1 MSYDGIVTRAI
12 VDELNKTITGGKISK
27 INQPS
32 DNEIN
37 LIVYNNKKNYKVL
50 LNASSNL
57 ARVYI
62 TDISKQNPLAAPNFC
77 MFLRKYLQ
85 GGIIKSVRQN
95 GIDRVIFIDI
105 KTYDELSFEVDRT
118 LVIELMGKYS
128 NIILINKEDN
138 KILESIN
145 HVTLDMSRVRQV
157 YPGTVYKLIEDS
169 KKDITIDRVL
179 PSDIIKQLEK
189 PNKLFKFFYQNYTGF
204 SPTIGKEICFKAN
217 LDFDRLTNDLS
228 DEELSILDNV
238 FIDLTDKI
246 LNHDYKPSIQ
256 KNTHNN
262 NYKDFHVLDIEFLGG
277 NNEYFENI
285 SSMLE
290 RYYMVT
296 ATQDKVYQKSN
307 DIKKIVSTKLNR
319 DRNKLVNLYNEL
331 ELSEDRDKY
340 KVYGDLLSANIHLIE
355 RGKDKIIVENF
366 YDENLKKIEIPISI
380 KKSPWDNAQNYYKK
394 YSKLKVANKLLK
406 VQIPELKDEIKY
418 LEQILDSIE
427 RVTETS
433 EIEEIKE
440 ELRTMGLIKKK
451 TKKQRKDK
459 PSKPYHYKT
468 SNGLDVYVG
477 KNNAQN
483 DRLTLKVANK
493 DDYFLHAKDIA
504 GSHVILRNNNDVTE
518 KDILEAAFLAGY
530 YSKASN
536 EDYID
541 VDCTQKKNV
550 RKAKQAKPGMVYYDN
565 FDTYHIDLKAL
576 SINDFEKINN

>member
-1 MSYDGIVTRAI
+1 MSYDGIVTKAI
-12 VDELNKTITGGKISK
+12 VNELNNTITGGKISK

-37 LIVYNNKKNYKVL
+37 LIIYNNKKNHKVL

-62 TDISKQNPLAAPNFC
+62 TDINKQNPLVAPNFC

-85 GGIIKSVRQN
+85 GGTIKAVRQN
-95 GIDRVIFIDI
+95 GMDRVIFIDI
-105 KTYDELSFEVDRT
+105 QTYDELSFEVDRT
-118 LVIELMGKYS
+118 LIIELMGKYS

-157 YPGTVYKLIEDS
+157 YPGTIYKLIEDS
-169 KKDITIDRVL
+169 KVDITIDRVL
-179 PSDIIKQLEK
+179 PSVIIKKLEK
-189 PNKLFKFFYQNYTGF
+189 PNKSFKFFYQNYTGF
-204 SPTIGKEICFKAN
+204 SPTISKEICYRAN
-217 LDFDRLTNDLS
+217 LDFDILTKDLTDNDLS
-228 DEELSILDNV
+228 IIDDV
-238 FIDLTDKI
+238 FIKLTDEI
-246 LNHDYKPSIQ
+246 LSNRYKPSIQ
-256 KNTHNN
+256 KNQYNN

-277 NNEYFENI
+277 NNEYFNDI

-307 DIKKIVSTKLNR
+307 DIKKIVNTKLNR

-355 RGKDKIIVENF
+355 RGQDEITVENF
-366 YDENLKKIEIPISI
+366 YDENLEKIQIPISI
-380 KKSPWDNAQNYYKK
+380 KKSPWDNAQSYYKK

-406 VQIPELKDEIKY
+406 KQIPELKDEIKY

-440 ELRTMGLIKKK
+440 ELRSIGLIKKK

-459 PSKPYHYKT
+459 PSQPYHYKT
-468 SNGLDVYVG
+468 SNGLDVYIG

-483 DRLTLKVANK
+483 DRLTLKTANK
-493 DDYFLHAKDIA
+493 DDYFLHAKDIP
-504 GSHVILRNNNDVTE
+504 GSHVILRNNNDITKE
-518 KDILEAAFLAGY
+518 DILEAAFLAGH
-530 YSKASN
+530 YSKGSN

-550 RKAKQAKPGMVYYDN
+550 RKAKQAKPGMVYYEN
-565 FDTYHIDLKAL
+565 FDTYHIDLKSM
-576 SINDFEKINN
+576 SITDFEKVNN

>member
-1 MSYDGIVTRAI
+1 MSYDGIVTKAI
-12 VDELNKTITGGKISK
+12 VNELNNTINGGKISK

-37 LIVYNNKKNYKVL
+37 LIIYNNKENHKVL

-62 TDISKQNPLAAPNFC
+62 TDINKQNPLVAPNFC

-85 GGIIKSVRQN
+85 GGTIKAVRQN
-95 GIDRVIFIDI
+95 GMDRVIFIDI

-118 LVIELMGKYS
+118 LIIELMGKYS

-157 YPGTVYKLIEDS
+157 YPGTIYKLIEDS
-169 KKDITIDRVL
+169 KVDITIDRVL
-179 PSDIIKQLEK
+179 PSVIIKNLEK

-204 SPTIGKEICFKAN
+204 SPTISKEICYRAN
-217 LDFDRLTNDLS
+217 LDFDILTKDLTDNDLS
-228 DEELSILDNV
+228 IIDDV
-238 FIDLTDKI
+238 FIKLTDEI
-246 LNHDYKPSIQ
+246 LNNRYRPSIQ
-256 KNTHNN
+256 KNQHNN

-277 NNEYFENI
+277 NNEYFDDV

-307 DIKKIVSTKLNR
+307 DIKKVVNTKLNR

-340 KVYGDLLSANIHLIE
+340 KVYGDLLSANIYLIE
-355 RGKDKIIVENF
+355 RGQDKITVENF
-366 YDENLKKIEIPISI
+366 YDENLEKIQIPISI

-406 VQIPELKDEIKY
+406 KQIPELKDEIKY

-440 ELRTMGLIKKK
+440 ELRSIGLIKKK

-459 PSKPYHYKT
+459 LSKPYHYKT
-468 SNGLDVYVG
+468 SNGLDVYIG

-483 DRLTLKVANK
+483 DRLTLKTANK
-493 DDYFLHAKDIA
+493 DDYFLHAKDIP
-504 GSHVILRNNNDVTE
+504 GSHVILRNNNDITKE
-518 KDILEAAFLAGY
+518 DILEAAFLAGY
-530 YSKASN
+530 YSKGSN

-550 RKAKQAKPGMVYYDN
+550 RKAKQAKPGMVYYEN
-565 FDTYHIDLKAL
+565 FDTYHIDLKSK
-576 SINDFEKINN
+576 SINDFEKVNN